1 MDYWLSMKDIREDY
15 LTAPDGRIWYKI
27 ANEHAPG
34 IPLLCLHGGP
44 GFPHDYL
51 EILEDLGEERPVIFY
66 DQMGCGR
73 SERPRDEVHWTVN
86 QFTEELELVR
96 TALDL
101 KKFHLLGQSWGTMLA
116 AEYWLRYQ
124 PSGLVSLI
132 LSSPVMSAPRFGK
145 DQRRYLSI
153 MPEENQRIIYDAEK
167 SGNYQNQEFEDA
179 MMLYYTTHVCRLDP
193 WPESLN
199 RSMEGLDKEVYNY
212 MWGPSEFT
220 ITGTL
225 KEFDVTGRLEEIA
238 VPVLYTCGEFDECT
252 PETTGYFQTLTPG
265 SRYVVFP
272 DASHSHHLEKTDEYL
287 LEIRNFLNEVEER

>member
-1 MDYWLSMKDIREDY
+1 MKDIREDY

-34 IPLLCLHGGP
+34 IPLLCIHGGP

-51 EILEDLGEERPVIFY
+51 EVLENLGQERSVIFY

-73 SERPRDEVHWTVN
+73 SERPRDEEHWTIE
-86 QFTEELELVR
+86 QFIQELELVR
-96 TALDL
+96 RALDL
-101 KKFHLLGQSWGTMLA
+101 TKFHLLGQSWGTMLA
-116 AEYWLRYQ
+116 AEYWFRYRH
-124 PSGLVSLI
+124 PGILSLI
-132 LSSPVMSAPRFGK
+132 LSSPVMSALRFGE
-145 DQRRYLSI
+145 DQRRYLSM
-153 MPEENQRIIYDAEK
+153 MPEENQRIIYEAEK
-167 SGNYQNQEFEDA
+167 SGNYQSQEYEDA

-199 RSMEGLDKEVYNY
+199 RSMEGLDKGVYNY

-225 KEFDVTGRLEEIA
+225 KEFDVTGRLGEIA
-238 VPVLYTCGEFDECT
+238 LPVLYTCGEFDECT
-252 PETTGYFQTLTPG
+252 PETTGYFQTLSPG
-265 SRYVVFP
+265 SQCVVFR

-287 LEIRNFLNEVEER
+287 LEIRKFLKEVEER

>member
-1 MDYWLSMKDIREDY
+1 MKDIREDY

-51 EILEDLGEERPVIFY
+51 EVLDNLGQERSVIFY

-73 SERPRDEVHWTVN
+73 SERPRDEEHWTVN

-116 AEYWLRYQ
+116 VEYWLRYHH
-124 PSGLVSLI
+124 PSILSLI
-132 LSSPVMSAPRFGK
+132 LSSPVMSALRFGE
-145 DQRRYLSI
+145 DQRRYLSM
-153 MPEENQRIIYDAEK
+153 MPEENQRIIYEAEK
-167 SGNYQNQEFEDA
+167 SGNYQNLEYEDA

-199 RSMEGLDKEVYNY
+199 RSMEGLDKGVYNY

-225 KEFDVTGRLEEIA
+225 KEFDVTGRLGEITI
-238 VPVLYTCGEFDECT
+238 PVLYTCGEFDECT

-265 SRYVVFP
+265 SQCVVFR

-287 LEIRNFLNEVEER
+287 LEIRKFLKEVEDK